1 MSIKVIFFFFQ
12 RHSLQNNA
20 DGQEI
25 LCCPAYI
32 TLLSHTNSY
41 SCRIQILYTVVHL
54 RVQVTIY
61 DHLFASLHCSV
72 WTSCLFFFTELFF
85 PFGALWRFSVVSP
98 ARRAFGYSRFPK
110 NETPLFFFFFS
121 ASACSEQ
128 GLQTGTVVV
137 LSLCVWQGETG
148 HRPHQLRSTGCVF
161 ISENKIP
168 LRCNSVRRTW
178 KVEGIII

>member
-12 RHSLQNNA
+12 SHSLQNNA
-20 DGQEI
+20 HGQEI

-98 ARRAFGYSRFPK
+98 ARRAFGYSRFPE
-110 NETPLFFFFFS
+110 NETPLFFFSFLPLHAQSRVFRRVLWWFCLS
-121 ASACSEQ
+121 VSDRVRQDIDHTSWGAQ
-128 GLQTGTVVV
+128 GVYLYLKTKFHFGAI
-137 LSLCVWQGETG
+137 VWEE
-148 HRPHQLRSTGCVF
+148 H
-161 ISENKIP
+161 EK
-168 LRCNSVRRTW
+168 
-178 KVEGIII
+178 